1 MTGIS
6 LPIFPIYLVSAERGI
21 FMRIQMDF
29 EAGCLEF
36 ILKHN
41 LSEKIRPY
49 ISLGEVLLCMANH
62 PEMLDTEGP
71 EYLWTGGREV
81 GVVLQMNR
89 KGDYIHVRVY
99 DIVITRDD

>member
-49 ISLGEVLLCMANH
+49 ISLGEVLLWMSEH
-62 PEMLDTEGP
+62 PEILDSSEP
-71 EYLWTGGREV
+71 EYLCTGSRDV
-81 GVVLQMNR
+81 GVVRQMNR
-89 KGDYIHVRVY
+89 EGDCYQVVVY
-99 DIVITRDD
+99 NVSF